1 MSEDFSFTTR
11 RAINVPT
18 RFCCSCL
25 VSTAHGVVKS
35 FVSFHTESY
44 REDRYQNHVRAK
56 GYRQYLNGSWSHLKI
71 RIIEVSRVMSWTR
84 RLPWARCNHH
94 GYYGNVYSRTDW
106 PWFLRS
112 LVEMGCQDGGTPK
125 NVLAI
130 TCCSQVVCS
139 FSCLLTVSP
148 AVVKLEKVRCEPEM
162 MEKVCVILWTVF
174 VFRSVSSIRTKTA
187 ATC

>member
-56 GYRQYLNGSWSHLKI
+56 GYRQYLNGSWSHLKMGEMQPPWLLWKCVFPNWLALVP
-71 RIIEVSRVMSWTR
+71 EVFGWNGLPR
-84 RLPWARCNHH
+84 RWN
-94 GYYGNVYSRTDW
+94 T
-106 PWFLRS
+106 
-112 LVEMGCQDGGTPK
+112 K